1 VPDKKESL
9 DGSVREKFGGLIG
22 VASKMPVR
30 DNYAL
35 SIIYTPGVAEP
46 CKEIARDAELS
57 YAYTWRGNAVAVVGE
72 GSESLPRLESAA
84 GMLQIFAGIDAV
96 PLAVDAAK
104 VRDISRLVGLIEPT
118 FGAVWLLGLNPTDA
132 GRVAERLS
140 DVGIP
145 VIGPPGDD
153 AGPLADPSI
162 YPGLMRAVLDLRLK
176 ELERR
181 VVAEASKAGGEAEIS
196 FRAAP
201 RVARAAAEKAIE
213 LGLAATDVSA
223 EAVEERLTE
232 YLDTGRLRTFGKG
245 EDWLAGDSRRE
256 TALRLHASL
265 EGALEMRPK
274 VRPRDPARVAS
285 VFDAGDGAAA
295 AIRKSPELADRLTS
309 KGNMVA
315 VVTDGTAVLGL
326 GNIGAGAGLPVML
339 GKCVLFKSFAGCDA
353 VPICVSATEPKGVI
367 ETVEALAPSFGGINL
382 EDISAPQCFE
392 IEDELKKRL
401 DIFVFHDDQHG
412 TAVVTLAGLLN
423 AARLCGKG
431 IDELTVTF
439 NGAGAAG
446 IAVTNLLLAAG
457 VRDVIMCD
465 RAGAIYEGRPNNMN
479 PVKEEMARLTNRDRV
494 KGALADVVRGRNVFI
509 GLSTAGALTGEM
521 IRTMADQPVIFAMAN
536 PDPEVLPDEAYT
548 AGAVAVATGRSDFPN
563 QINNCLGFPG
573 IFRGALDVRAR
584 SINDRMKLAAAE
596 AIAGLVKEGEL
607 RPDYFIPSAMDLRV
621 PPAVAGAIAR
631 AAIETGEARVQA
643 DPAEIEARTRRF
655 LYDGRLE

>member
-1 VPDKKESL
+1 MPGKKGSCNVSL
-9 DGSVREKFGGLIG
+9 REKLGGLMG
-22 VASKMPVR
+22 VGPKMPVR

-35 SIIYTPGVAEP
+35 SVIYTPGVAEP

-57 YAYTWRGNAVAVVGE
+57 YTYTWRGNAMALLGE
-72 GSESLPRLESAA
+72 GPESLPRLESTAA
-84 GMLQIFAGIDAV
+84 MLKVFAGIDAV
-96 PLAVDAAK
+96 TLAVDAGK
-104 VRDISRLVGLIEPT
+104 VRDVSRVVGLIEPT
-118 FGAVWLLGLNPTDA
+118 FGAVWLLGLKPADA
-132 GRVAERLS
+132 GRVAQRLS
-140 DVGIP
+140 GAGIP
-145 VIGPPGDD
+145 VIGPPRDD
-153 AGPLADPSI
+153 ADPLADPSV

-176 ELERR
+176 ELAPRI
-181 VVAEASKAGGEAEIS
+181 VAEAAEAGGKAGLS

-201 RVARAAAEKAIE
+201 CVARAAAEKAVE
-213 LGLAATDVSA
+213 LGLAGTDVSA
-223 EAVEERLTE
+223 AAVEERLTE
-232 YLDTGRLRTFGKG
+232 YLDTGRLRTFRKGK
-245 EDWLAGDSRRE
+245 DWLGGDSRRE

-265 EGALEMRPK
+265 EGALEMKPK
-274 VRPRDPARVAS
+274 LRPRDGARVAE
-285 VFDAGDGAAA
+285 VFDAGDDAAA
-295 AIRKSPELADRLTS
+295 AIRKSPGLADRLTS

-339 GKCVLFKSFAGCDA
+339 GKSVLFKSFAGCDA
-353 VPICVSATEPKGVI
+353 VPICVNATDPKDVI

-382 EDISAPQCFE
+382 EDISAPRCFE

-412 TAVVTLAGLLN
+412 TAVVTLAGVMN

-431 IDELTVTF
+431 LDELTVTF

-446 IAVTNLLLAAG
+446 IAVTRLLLAAG
-457 VRDVIMCD
+457 VQDVILCD
-465 RAGAIYEGRPNNMN
+465 RAGPIYEGRPNNMN
-479 PVKEEMARLTNRDRV
+479 PVKEEIARLTNRDRV
-494 KGALADVVRGRNVFI
+494 KGTLTDGVRGRNVFI
-509 GLSTAGALTGEM
+509 GLSAGGALTGEM
-521 IRTMADQPVIFAMAN
+521 IRTMADRPVIFAMAN
-536 PDPEVLPDEAYT
+536 PDPEVLPDEAYA

-607 RPDYFIPSAMDLRV
+607 RPDRFIPSAMDLRV

-631 AAIETGEARVQA
+631 AAIETGEARVHV
-643 DPAEIEARTRRF
+643 DPAEIETRTRRF
-655 LYDGRLE
+655 LYEVRPE